1 MTRRQLALLWAACGF
16 AGVAAVL
23 FVSIFRSTSSTA
35 AIGIIFIPFYA
46 APFAALFFIFGY
58 CLSDIVDW
66 LKGTATELSILM
78 KLRAVVAVIL
88 LISGISYLI
97 YGSLLTITVNQVQTL
112 GELEINKFLERSM
125 FRNNKYALGALAQN
139 PNASPRVLD
148 RVALISNPE
157 LHHRMWSVWPV
168 MGENGKGL
176 AVMRLIAMHKN
187 VSEAALVNLSKSP
200 DNYVLSAVAANPKT
214 PVSIIRELSDKG
226 DYLAQWGL
234 AANTNAPADILNKLA
249 ETGDQYA
256 RSSVARNSSTS
267 VETLMRLA
275 KDPVWHV
282 RRDVVSNPHTSTGA
296 IKILGNDPDER
307 VRSLVEYKLDERKR
321 SNR

>member
-1 MTRRQLALLWAACGF
+1 MTRRQIAFLWAAFGF

-23 FVSIFRSTSSTA
+23 VASIFRSTSSTA

-46 APFAALFFIFGY
+46 APFAVLFFIFGH
-58 CLSDIVDW
+58 CLPDLVNW
-66 LKGTATELSILM
+66 LKGIPTDLSVLM

-97 YGSLLTITVNQVQTL
+97 YGILLTITVNQVQTL
-112 GELEINKFLERSM
+112 NESGINKFLERSM

-139 PNASPRVLD
+139 PNALTQVLD
-148 RVALISNPE
+148 QVALIPNPE
-157 LHHRMWSVWPV
+157 LHHQMWSVWPV
-168 MGENGKGL
+168 MGGNGKGL

-187 VSEAALVNLSKSP
+187 VSEATLVNLSKSP
-200 DNYVLSAVAANPKT
+200 DDYVLSAVAANPKT
-214 PVSIIRELSDKG
+214 PVSIIRELFGKG

-234 AANTNAPADILNKLA
+234 AVNPNAPADILKKLA

-256 RSSVARNSSTS
+256 RSSVASNSSTP
-267 VETLMRLA
+267 VETLVHLA

-282 RRDVVSNPHTSTGA
+282 RRDVVSNPHTPTGT
-296 IKILGNDPDER
+296 IESLGNDPDER
-307 VRSLVEYKLDERKR
+307 VRSLVEYELSKRKALD
-321 SNR
+321 